1 MSNDTKANSD
11 PSINEQNEIFKS
23 LSHEIR
29 RKIIIILGEQKAMS
43 FTDLKNGLGLNIDSP
58 TLAYHLKSLKMLV
71 DQKENNYF
79 LTDIGEAALIL
90 INKIDQS
97 ERFNKGKKKIM
108 YANIV
113 TTICWVFTQVS
124 VSNIISPYVEM
135 SVLIPVILILNIVP
149 QINYLVIWNL
159 WGRTY
164 FKKKNKKEKKI

>member
-1 MSNDTKANSD
+1 MSNESKFNSD
-11 PSINEQNEIFKS
+11 QSVNEENEIFKS

-29 RKIIIILGEQKAMS
+29 RKIITLLGEQKKMS
-43 FTDLKNGLGLNIDSP
+43 FTDLKNGLGANIDSP
-58 TLAYHLKSLKMLV
+58 TLAYHLKSLKVLI
-71 DQKENNYF
+71 DQKENNYY
-79 LTDIGEAALIL
+79 LTDIGDAALIL

-113 TTICWVFTQVS
+113 TTICWIFTQVS
-124 VSNIISPYVEM
+124 VSNIISPYVDN

-164 FKKKNKKEKKI
+164 MKKRVKKQKSS